1 MTDYIHDTT
10 FIGVDTLILTE
21 YVHDTTVVNNYFYDT
36 IVNTEYIIQT
46 DTVTVT
52 NTEYVYLT
60 DTVTNT
66 EYVFDTTVITLTDTL
81 IVENY
86 LTDTLYLWDT
96 LYLYDT
102 IYIHDTVY
110 INDSVG
116 VNDVQTLNY
125 TVYATGLQIVVEG
138 AEQQRVI
145 LYDATGR
152 ILAVKQ
158 GNYGTLRFD
167 APTSGAYLIKIGN
180 LPAHKVVVVR

>member
-1 MTDYIHDTT
+1 NI
-10 FIGVDTLILTE
+10 I
-21 YVHDTTVVNNYFYDT
+21 YDT
-36 IVNTEYIIQT
+36 IINTEYIIQT
-46 DTVTVT
+46 DTVVT
-52 NTEYVYLT
+52 TEYEYVYLT
-60 DTVTNT
+60 DTVTNIEYVYQTDTVVNT
-66 EYVFDTTVITLTDTL
+66 EYIYDTTVVTLIDTL
-81 IVENY
+81 IVDNY